1 MMDLF
6 RKNEEIDIFSKK
18 PLFKISILDRCTL
31 KIGNST
37 VTISASECIK
47 WLSIHNMETVP
58 YFPNT
63 KIPFH
68 KMNRMKCYYQ
78 AQEYYD
84 AQMVKDD
91 DLIICLTKVWQDEMY
106 RKNPLQ
112 IINYYYQKYH
122 NNNICSDSIKK
133 STNITKKQLEF
144 IIRDIQTKIKKNY
157 FV

>member
-1 MMDLF
+1 MNF
-6 RKNEEIDIFSKK
+6 FKKKEEIDIFSKK
-18 PLFKISILDRCTL
+18 PLYKISILDRCTL

-47 WLSIHNMETVP
+47 WLSIHNMETIP

-63 KIPFH
+63 NIPLHKI
-68 KMNRMKCYYQ
+68 NRMKCYYQ
-78 AQEYYD
+78 AHEYYD

-91 DLIICLTKVWQDEMY
+91 DLIMCLTKVWHDEMY
-106 RKNPLQ
+106 RKDPLQ
-112 IINYYYQKYH
+112 IINYYYQKFH